1 MSGSGYMI
9 SLEGAIDMH
18 LHSYPDLIPRIA
30 DDRTIAEAAASA
42 GMAAIQLKC
51 HIESTVS
58 RAYALRGAFPH
69 RPDFQVFGGIVLN
82 RYVGGI
88 NPRAVEAAL
97 RLGAKTVWMP
107 TIDSA
112 YHALKHGGTGRYDVQ
127 TTGQTPSEDPGISVL
142 GEDGRLT
149 ADTVEVIDLVA
160 KYNAILATAHLSPQE
175 IFELVKVARQRGVQ
189 KVVITHP
196 YFKVPKLTL
205 AQVQELVGMG
215 AFAELGYC
223 TVSPMWAYATIDEKK
238 QLIETVGPERC
249 ILMSDAGQRHNPMPH
264 EALRIFAQS
273 LFEKGVSEN
282 AIRKMMVDNPRQLL
296 DMD

>member
-1 MSGSGYMI
+1 MSEMGYMI
-9 SLEGAIDMH
+9 SLEGAVDMH

-30 DDRTIAEAAASA
+30 DDRTVAEAAANA

-58 RAYALRGAFPH
+58 RAYGLRGAFPN
-69 RPDFQVFGGIVLN
+69 RPDFKVFGGIVLN

-88 NPRAVEAAL
+88 NPQAVEATL
-97 RLGAKTVWMP
+97 RLGGKTVWMP
-107 TIDSA
+107 TIDAA

-127 TTGQTPSEDPGISVL
+127 TTGQARSEDPGISIL

-149 ADTVEVIDLVA
+149 GATYEVIDLVA
-160 KYNAILATAHLSPQE
+160 KYNAILATCHLSPQE
-175 IFELVKVARQRGVQ
+175 IFELVKAARQRGVQ
-189 KVVITHP
+189 KILITHP

-205 AQVQELVGMG
+205 EQVQELVAMG
-215 AFAELGYC
+215 AYAELGYC

-238 QLIETVGPERC
+238 HLIETVGPERC

-273 LFEKGVSEN
+273 LFEKGVPES

>member
-1 MSGSGYMI
+1 MI